1 MEGMVWL
8 LEMAEWLVQMPHVYQ
23 EVLDL
28 VNSYQA
34 AIVGDCCLLSAV
46 PILHEKQIKGNFYN
60 IGAGERERERH
71 SLPAAG
77 DTEPLVVG
85 SPAKELV
92 GGPPIISLLSESI
105 VFRSKIFLEAH
116 NSKICCNLV

>member
-1 MEGMVWL
+1 MVWL

-60 IGAGERERERH
+60 IGAGERERGIAYQQLEILNH
-71 SLPAAG
+71 WW
-77 DTEPLVVG
+77 
-85 SPAKELV
+85 
-92 GGPPIISLLSESI
+92 
-105 VFRSKIFLEAH
+105 LEALQK
-116 NSKICCNLV
+116 N